1 MEGLYIYIKL
11 SSMLEKRHKL
21 KKFVVL
27 GIVAMFAS
35 MSVIVLQTG
44 NATFDYGQQSPNL
57 MVSSQ
62 STYGEINSTSLAY
75 IAMKAYLEDSKWDNA
90 HNVSVKFNYSSE
102 LAQVMSQWQEIYPKV
117 LLQGGNPICCLGWNS
132 NYTGIISLNLVAKYI
147 KNQQITSKK
156 SFTIENIN
164 GTSTVVVKTIKKSSV
179 GNGQQS
185 TNWDGY
191 SFYSQGSK
199 QCGWWP
205 FTSTKYF
212 NYAVS
217 MVTEKIVIP
226 TGVNDKNEPGPLSS
240 STSARRYAV
249 NTYVP
254 VAMSVWDSL
263 SSDSNGCNM
272 VQAGVEVAPNKAPCI
287 WYEHYYTGASYGS
300 TPMIIHGSKPQPG
313 DTIIITIG
321 YSADSGTF
329 KVYYSDC
336 SRSGNGCEPITPSIS
351 KFTPYY
357 FGSVVEA
364 PDIGGKISQIPYFNP
379 FEVHR
384 LYAIANNN
392 MITGYKAW
400 SNGWYDYYYLQQSSG
415 GGQNLNNGFIS
426 GGTGAYDISLRS
438 TDYCIGYKGLPCP
451 SS

>member
-1 MEGLYIYIKL
+1 
-11 SSMLEKRHKL
+11 MLEKRNKL

-75 IAMKAYLEDSKWDNA
+75 IAMKAYLEDSKWDND

-102 LAQVMSQWQEIYPKV
+102 LSQVMSQWQEIYPKV
-117 LLQGGNPICCLGWNS
+117 LLQGGNPIYCLGWNS
-132 NYTGIISLNLVAKYI
+132 NYTGIISLNLIAKYI

-179 GNGQQS
+179 GNGQKNS
-185 TNWDGY
+185 NWDGY

-199 QCGWWP
+199 PCGWGPWP
-205 FTSTKYF
+205 FSWTKHF

-217 MVTEKIVIP
+217 FVTEDIVIP
-226 TGVNDKNEPGPLSS
+226 MGVNDINEPGPISS
-240 STSARRYAV
+240 STSALRDGV
-249 NTYVP
+249 DTYVP
-254 VAMSVWDSL
+254 VAMSIWDSL
-263 SSDSNGCNM
+263 SYSSSGSNM
-272 VQAGVEVAPNKAPCI
+272 VQAGVELAPKNAPCI
-287 WYEHYYTGASYGS
+287 WYEHYYTGVCYGACK
-300 TPMIIHGSKPQPG
+300 MQIQGSQPQPG
-313 DTIIITIG
+313 DTICISINC
-321 YSADSGTF
+321 YQGTF
-329 KVYYSDC
+329 KVTYQDL
-336 SRSGNGCEPITPSIS
+336 SRSGYGCVPTTPSIS

-364 PDIGGKISQIPYFNP
+364 PEIKGKISQIPYFNP
-379 FEVHR
+379 FSVHQ
-384 LYAIANNN
+384 LYATANGNV
-392 MITGYKAW
+392 ITGNTAW
-400 SNGWYDYYYLQQSSG
+400 SNGWYDYVYLQQSSG

-426 GGTGAYDISLRS
+426 GSTGAYTISLR
-438 TDYCIGYKGLPCP
+438 TINYCIGYGKTKNYNGLPCP
-451 SS
+451 PC